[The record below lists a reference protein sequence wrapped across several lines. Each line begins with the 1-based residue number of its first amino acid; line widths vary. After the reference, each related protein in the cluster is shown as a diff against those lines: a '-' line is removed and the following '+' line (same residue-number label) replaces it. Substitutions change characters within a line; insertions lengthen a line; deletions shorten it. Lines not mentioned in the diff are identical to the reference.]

1 MEFQSIEASVL
12 ESTASCIVIPAP
24 FAEDDV
30 SPEPKFKVIF
40 LSSTSNVAV
49 FKVVVVPLTVK
60 LPVTAKL
67 PPTVALLILV
77 KFLELSTISVP
88 FNCITPTAFKASPAP
103 SPIVAVPL
111 VVKVPTVVLPSVAFL
126 LLSINSLPPILK
138 PEAVKLKLPELTCIL
153 WSWSSDA
160 LSLKSIKGLPAVL
173 VISIDPSVVNSIL
186 FPSLSATI
194 PLLDVIV
201 LANRYDATRAF
212 VKYKLLEPS
221 DKSSVVAAAILASA
235 RAFVKYKLLEPS
247 DKSSVSNPV
256 KFLVPK
262 SARPPI

>member
-1 MEFQSIEASVL
+1 MTGLAVLEASVVVSNNVSPDTSLFVIVIGCEKSNWSFVEFQSIEASVL

-88 FNCITPTAFKASPAP
+88 FN
-103 SPIVAVPL
+103 
-111 VVKVPTVVLPSVAFL
+111 
-126 LLSINSLPPILK
+126 LK
-138 PEAVKLKLPELTCIL
+138 RHQLRHQL
-153 WSWSSDA
+153 
-160 LSLKSIKGLPAVL
+160 
-173 VISIDPSVVNSIL
+173 
-186 FPSLSATI
+186 
-194 PLLDVIV
+194 
-201 LANRYDATRAF
+201 
-212 VKYKLLEPS
+212 
-221 DKSSVVAAAILASA
+221 
-235 RAFVKYKLLEPS
+235 
-247 DKSSVSNPV
+247 
-256 KFLVPK
+256 
-262 SARPPI
+262 